1 MARIIINHTNPN
13 QSPVTGDW
21 IEIQEGNSSI
31 KKQHWEAPTEG
42 EMSLNSFGE
51 VVQYQKGYWLTA
63 EEIATE
69 LAREMRAWRDD
80 ELLLTDFIVPLSDHP
95 QRAAYMTYR
104 TALRDWPS
112 TGDFPDTKPTL

>member
-13 QSPVTGDW
+13 QPPVTGDW
-21 IEIQEGNSSI
+21 IEIQDGNSSI
-31 KKQHWEAPTEG
+31 KKQHWEAHT
-42 EMSLNSFGE
+42 
-51 VVQYQKGYWLTA
+51 LTA

-80 ELLLTDFIVPLSDHP
+80 ELLSTDFIVPLSDHSE
-95 QRAAYMTYR
+95 RTDYMTYR

-112 TGDFPDTKPTL
+112 TADFPDTKPEL